1 MELSETVSLM
11 NSSDYKARFKAEYLQ
26 TKIRCEK
33 LHRMMVKREA
43 GTLNFEPKCSNV
55 IFQRQKAYMQEYLK
69 MLEVRAEIEG
79 IDLSA

>member
-11 NSSDYKARFKAEYLQ
+11 NSSDHKARFKAEYLQ

-43 GTLNFEPKCSNV
+43 GTLDFEPKCSNV
-55 IFQRQKAYMQEYLK
+55 ILQRQKAYMQEYLK

>member
-1 MELSETVSLM
+1 MELSETVALM
-11 NSSDYKARFKAEYLQ
+11 NSSDYKERFKAEYLQ

-33 LHRMMVKREA
+33 LHKMMVKREA
-43 GTLNFEPKCSNV
+43 GTLGFEPACSNV
-55 IFQRQKAYMQEYLK
+55 ILQRQKAYMQEYLK